1 MATELTE
8 RQILELRCLGYT
20 PKTSSLALEDILKI
34 LPAEINGNDFHLNLG
49 LTAPDIKYKTKWVCG
64 YRSDNIKRK
73 PHYYCEA
80 GTPLEAVFSLLKR
93 IIMESGT
100 ELLNS

>member
-1 MATELTE
+1 MAAELTE
-8 RQILELRCLGYT
+8 RQILELRCLGFT
-20 PKTSSLALEDILKI
+20 PKTTPLTIEELLQI
-34 LPAEINGNDFHLNLG
+34 LPSEINGDCYHYNLT
-49 LTAPDIKYKTKWVCG
+49 LTAPDSKYRLKWVCG
-64 YRSDNIKRK
+64 YKSDNPMRK